1 MLCPEGLIDCFS
13 LLGLEMLNIEPHSNK
28 IRDNPK
34 PELYGL
40 LLMNDMYHVQL
51 FSSIFYLQ

>member
-1 MLCPEGLIDCFS
+1 MLCLEGLIDCFS
-13 LLGLEMLNIEPHSNK
+13 SLGLEVLNIEPHSNE

-40 LLMNDMYHVQL
+40 KLMNDMYHVQFL
-51 FSSIFYLQ
+51 NSIFYLQ

>member
-1 MLCPEGLIDCFS
+1 MSVETMLCPEWLIDCFS
-13 LLGLEMLNIEPHSNK
+13 LLGLEMLNIEPHNNE

-40 LLMNDMYHVQL
+40 
-51 FSSIFYLQ
+51 